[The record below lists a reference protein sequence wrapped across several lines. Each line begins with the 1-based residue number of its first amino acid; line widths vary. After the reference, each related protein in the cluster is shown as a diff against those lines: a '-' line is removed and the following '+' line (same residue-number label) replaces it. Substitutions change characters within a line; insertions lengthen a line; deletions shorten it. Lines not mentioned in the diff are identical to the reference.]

1 MEDIKKIEQNLDKET
16 KELIELSREMLRISR
31 KMREEKVE
39 KIKQS
44 TSTPYEEAIRIN
56 PYLSKYSVI
65 SYY

>member
-1 MEDIKKIEQNLDKET
+1 MEDIKKIEQNLDKDT

-31 KMREEKVE
+31 KMREEKSE

-44 TSTPYEEAIRIN
+44 TPYEEATRIN
-56 PYLSKYSVI
+56 PYISKYNII